1 MQPPKKRKLDNTLV
15 TSPHPLE
22 IRPEGNVLLLT
33 NEERKRAF
41 EARKNGL
48 GSLSILPDTLLYS
61 IVGEIGDSESVRN
74 FGFASKFCYAF
85 AWQDELWKEL
95 FVEDERQIKQ
105 WKGTWRRSYWGLS
118 RDQEAR
124 VTCSIIEP
132 GLSTSS
138 GDSIKT
144 YLYSDLL
151 YRPFQCSQVD
161 FESYIKR
168 GLSQLKSH
176 VNLDIERIS
185 QPLSESEFQAKSDQ
199 PFILTQEYPRGDGSE
214 VVSWSESH
222 DMFSVEKL
230 VENFGHVIFRQECVD
245 WPLATYEGYM
255 KDNVDE
261 SPLYLFD
268 CRSQVMK
275 GMLEGNDKSEENDK
289 NDGNDKNDKS
299 ETGKPFR
306 ASYIDPY
313 IPEIFKTD
321 LFTLCGEARPDFSWM
336 IIGPRNS
343 GSTFHK
349 DPNST
354 CAWNSILKGAKYWVM
369 FPPHVTPPG
378 IYTDGEESEV
388 TSPCSLA
395 EWFLGGFY
403 NDVVME
409 GLSTDSSSKAPF
421 LHGMCQQGETMYVPA
436 GWWHMVVNVCESE
449 CVAVTQ
455 NFIPRG
461 QKLVEALKFLRDK
474 PDQISGFQCEKVAEW
489 AQKLQV
495 PDAPI
500 YDLFVKVLEQSEY
513 KKDLE
518 DALEKLPQKNIVK
531 KNVWQELTEDKD
543 FGFSFG
549 F

>member
-1 MQPPKKRKLDNTLV
+1 M
-15 TSPHPLE
+15 
-22 IRPEGNVLLLT
+22 
-33 NEERKRAF
+33 
-41 EARKNGL
+41 
-48 GSLSILPDTLLYS
+48 
-61 IVGEIGDSESVRN
+61 
-74 FGFASKFCYAF
+74 
-85 AWQDELWKEL
+85 
-95 FVEDERQIKQ
+95 EDERAISE

-118 RDQEAR
+118 RDSEAS
-124 VTCSIIEP
+124 VTCSIIAN
-132 GLSTSS
+132 GH
-138 GDSIKT
+138 KT
-144 YLYSDLL
+144 YLYSDML

-168 GLSQLKSH
+168 GLGQLKSRDKL
-176 VNLDIERIS
+176 NIERIS
-185 QPLSESEFQAKSDQ
+185 RQLTESEFQSKSNQ
-199 PFILTQEYPRGDGSE
+199 PFILTKQYPRGDGTE
-214 VVSWSESH
+214 MCSWDESR
-222 DMFSVEKL
+222 DLFSVEKL
-230 VENFGHVIFRQECVD
+230 VEKFGHVIFRQECVD
-245 WPLATYEGYM
+245 WPLGVYEGYM

-268 CRSQVMK
+268 CRSVVMR
-275 GMLEGNDKSEENDK
+275 GTRDERSESRDPLIEQSSESRDIPKSHDS
-289 NDGNDKNDKS
+289 DDS
-299 ETGKPFR
+299 LRSSSSFR
-306 ASYIDPY
+306 SKYIEPY
-313 IPEIFKTD
+313 IPDIFKTD
-321 LFTLCGEARPDFSWM
+321 LFTLCGSARPDFSWM

-409 GLSTDSSSKAPF
+409 GLAEGTKDAPF
-421 LHGMCQQGETMYVPA
+421 LHGMCEEGETMYVPA

-474 PDQISGFQCEKVAEW
+474 PDQISGFRCEQVEKWGE
-489 AQKLQV
+489 KLGVQGS
-495 PDAPI
+495 AI
-500 YDLFVKVLEQSEY
+500 YDLFVKVLESSEY
-513 KKDLE
+513 KGDVE
-518 DALEKLPQKNIVK
+518 EALEKLPK
-531 KNVWQELTEDKD
+531 KKEVREKSMWGELTEEK
-543 FGFSFG
+543 GFSFG
-549 F
+549 FV

>member
-1 MQPPKKRKLDNTLV
+1 MQLPKKRKLDNTLV

-41 EARKNGL
+41 EARKNSL
-48 GSLSILPDTLLYS
+48 GALVVFPDTLLYS
-61 IVGEIGDSESVRN
+61 IVGEIGDAESIRN

-95 FVEDERQIKQ
+95 FVEDERQIKE

-124 VTCSIIEP
+124 VKCSIIEP
-132 GLSTSS
+132 GSTAS

-168 GLSQLKSH
+168 GLSQLKKH
-176 VNLDIERIS
+176 TNLDIERIS
-185 QPLSESEFQAKSDQ
+185 EPLTEEQFQAKSDQ
-199 PFILTQEYPRGDGSE
+199 PFILTEEYPRGDGNE
-214 VVSWSESH
+214 QCSWTESR
-222 DMFSVEKL
+222 DLFSVAKL
-230 VENFGHVIFRQECVD
+230 VEKFGHVIFRQECVD
-245 WPLATYEGYM
+245 WPLGVYEGYM

-275 GMLEGNDKSEENDK
+275 GKLGEA
-289 NDGNDKNDKS
+289 DGDTAEK
-299 ETGKPFR
+299 KPFR
-306 ASYIDPY
+306 STYIDPY
-313 IPEIFKTD
+313 IPSIFKTD
-321 LFTLCGEARPDFSWM
+321 LFTLCGSARPDYSWM

-369 FPPHVTPPG
+369 FPPNVTPPG

-409 GLSTDSSSKAPF
+409 GLTQQDDGTGNFSPPF
-421 LHGMCQQGETMYVPA
+421 LHGMCQEGETMYVPA
-436 GWWHMVVNVCESE
+436 GWWHMVVNVCDAE

-474 PDQISGFQCEKVAEW
+474 PDQISGFQCEKVALW
-489 AQKLQV
+489 ADKLGV

-500 YDLFVKVLEQSEY
+500 YDLFVKVLEESEY
-513 KKDLE
+513 KGNLE
-518 DALEKLPQKNIVK
+518 SALEKLPKKKEEK

-543 FGFSFG
+543 MGFSFG
-549 F
+549 FA